1 MTALLLGVLLVQATG
16 AETPAPADLARI
28 RKALDGPAPVSLAA
42 GAVRRDGLVF
52 TATVEAFAL
61 GDAWDDRSGIPPYV
75 RSWHQSYHH
84 DFLNQVTAED
94 FRTATAYPL
103 GFPIDRIAAV
113 LIKQIRAARRAA
125 RERRARQDVS
135 EELAALLACRADP
148 SKPGC

>member
-1 MTALLLGVLLVQATG
+1 VTALLLGVLLVQATG
-16 AETPAPADLARI
+16 AEALAPADLTRI

-42 GAVRRDGLVF
+42 ATVRRDGLVF

-61 GDAWDDRSGIPPYV
+61 GDAWDDRSGIPAYV

-84 DFLNQVTAED
+84 EFLNQVTTEE

-103 GFPIDRIAAV
+103 GLPIDRIAAV
-113 LIKQIRAARRAA
+113 LTRHIRAARRAS
-125 RERRARQDVS
+125 RERRARHDVGQ
-135 EELAALLACRADP
+135 ELAAFLACRADP